1 MNERSTEEVLR
12 DHLQLAQQG
21 DIETDIARN
30 MAPECVLMTSYGVF
44 RGHEGVREAAKLL
57 DDQIGR
63 TQYVYRQ
70 KLWHGELAFLEWSVQ
85 TGQAWIDDGADSYWI
100 KNGRIQA
107 MTIHYTVNRH
117 SRAGV

>member
-12 DHLQLAQQG
+12 DHLQLAQQA
-21 DIETDIARN
+21 DIARN